1 MARVLMDRR
10 VLLSIAVVGGLAA
23 VALWP
28 QTIAVDVAQVSRGP
42 LTVTIDEEGR
52 TRVRDRFVVGAP
64 VTGRLLR
71 IELDPGDRVERGAI
85 IARLQPEAPP
95 LLDAR
100 TQAEAV
106 AAAESAAAALEHAR
120 AEERRA
126 HAALTQAQR
135 ELIRTRTLTAA
146 GATTRQDLDAREA
159 DASLAAEAVNAAASA
174 VRAASAEVD
183 RARARAAT
191 PGPRVGSGGGTVV
204 VNAPVGGVVLQ
215 RPRQS
220 EGVVQAGE
228 PLVEI
233 GDPRQIEIVT
243 DLLSTDAVM
252 VKPGARAIIEQWGG
266 DTPLAATVRR
276 IEPAGFTKISALGV
290 EEQRVNVVLDFV
302 DSDEACAA
310 LGDAYRVEAR
320 IVVWEAPDVLKV
332 PTNALFRDEG
342 RWAVYLASDG
352 RARRTF
358 VELGHQTGPEAEV
371 TSGLT
376 EGAVVIVH
384 PGDLVRD
391 GGRIAPRPYAKV
403 PGGRFEH
410 VLESG
415 LR

>member
-1 MARVLMDRR
+1 MFRVLTDRR
-10 VLLSIAVVGGLAA
+10 VLLSIVVVGGLAA

-28 QTIAVDVAQVSRGP
+28 RTIAVDVAQVSRGP
-42 LTVTIDEEGR
+42 LVVTIDEEGR

-85 IARLQPEAPP
+85 IARLQPEAPA

-100 TQAEAV
+100 THAEAV
-106 AAAESAAAALEHAR
+106 AAVASAEASLEHGR

-126 HAALTQAQR
+126 HAALTLAQR

-146 GATTRQDLDAREA
+146 GATTRQELDAREA
-159 DASLAAEAVNAAASA
+159 DASLAAEAANAAASA
-174 VRAASAEVD
+174 VRAASAEVE

-191 PGPRVGSGGGTVV
+191 PASRAGSVSGTVAV
-204 VNAPVGGVVLQ
+204 SAPVGGVVLQ

-220 EGVVQAGE
+220 EGIVQAGE

-243 DLLSTDAVM
+243 DLLSTDAVR
-252 VKPGARAIIEQWGG
+252 VRPGARAVIEQWGG
-266 DTPLAATVRR
+266 EGSLAATVRR

-290 EEQRVNVVLDFV
+290 EEQRVNVVLDLA
-302 DSDEACAA
+302 DSGQDCAV

-320 IVVWEAPDVLKV
+320 IVLWEAPDVLKV
-332 PTNALFRDEG
+332 PTNALFRDGE
-342 RWAVYLASDG
+342 RWAVYVATNG

-358 VELGHQTGPEAEV
+358 VELGHQTPTDAEV
-371 TSGLT
+371 TAGLT
-376 EGAVVIVH
+376 EGAMVIVH

-391 GGRIAPRPYAKV
+391 GGRIAPQTIP
-403 PGGRFEH
+403 
-410 VLESG
+410 
-415 LR
+415 